1 MYYVKN
7 KKIIVFHVEFFLHKI
22 PIVLLQIFVDTVKQ
36 IKTYCYSVFII
47 YNLDYFMLNRVIHPK
62 EDHIIGKRK
71 VDIEPP
77 LN

>member
-36 IKTYCYSVFII
+36 IKTYT
-47 YNLDYFMLNRVIHPK
+47 VI
-62 EDHIIGKRK
+62 
-71 VDIEPP
+71 
-77 LN
+77 LCLLSAT